1 MKFTYYGH
9 SCFNIEINGKH
20 ILFDPFISGNELARD
35 IDIQAV
41 PADYILVSHAH
52 NDHTLDLVAI
62 ALRTGAKV
70 ICSWEIHEWLQAKG
84 VHNIHP
90 MNTGGKWT
98 FDDFTVKCTVAQ
110 HSSSFPDGTYGGN
123 PMGFIV
129 FAEGRSFYYS
139 GDTALTLDMQL
150 IPRWAD
156 LSFAILPIGDN
167 FTMGIRDA
175 IAAAQFVKAQTVIG
189 VHFDTF
195 GFVKVDHH
203 DAIAA
208 FSKEGLKLL
217 LPSIGG
223 VLDL

>member
-1 MKFTYYGH
+1 MKLSYYGH
-9 SCFNIEINGKH
+9 SCFSVEVNGKH
-20 ILFDPFISGNELARD
+20 LLFDPFISANELAGD
-35 IDIQAV
+35 IDIQQI

-52 NDHTLDLVAI
+52 TDHILDCVAI

-70 ICSWEIHEWLQAKG
+70 ISSWEIHEWLQAKG
-84 VHNIHP
+84 VHNTHP

-110 HSSSFPDGTYGGN
+110 HSSSFADGTYGGN

-129 FAEGRSFYYS
+129 YAENKSFYYS

-156 LSFAILPIGDN
+156 LSFAVLPIGDN

-175 IAAAQFVKAQTVIG
+175 IAAAQFVKVTHVIG

-195 GFVKVDHH
+195 GFVKIDHH
-203 DAIAA
+203 DATEA
-208 FSKEGLKLL
+208 FAKESLKLT
-217 LPSIGG
+217 LPAIGQ
-223 VLDL
+223 VMDI